1 MTAPLPEPGRERW
14 QPLRVGL
21 VDLFYYEDE
30 QFWFRDGRL
39 LLRGNNGTGKSKVL
53 ALTLP
58 FLLDGEL
65 SAHRVEPDGDPKKR
79 MEWNLLL
86 GGEYPHGERLG
97 YAWIEFGRRTAGGGA
112 EFRTLGCGL
121 KAVSGR
127 GIARHWYFS
136 TPQRIGSGD
145 DRISLLDATRTAL
158 SRDRLADAVEGR
170 GMVYDRARDYRRA
183 VDEALFG
190 LGEQRYGALVDL
202 LVQLRQPQLSKRP
215 SETALS
221 RALTESLPPVDQ
233 AVIADVAEAYREL
246 EDDET
251 ELNAM
256 ADAERAASA
265 FLGHY
270 RDYARAAA
278 RRAARPPRTEHSR
291 YERLTT
297 DRNEAEAAR
306 AGAEAALV
314 DLEARAGDL
323 AERVARLH
331 GQDQTLRRSPEMDS
345 ARDLD
350 RARAEAERTAARAAQ
365 AAGDAARA
373 GQDAA
378 RAEHRHGQAR
388 RRLDDAAA
396 DLGAVREKAA
406 GAAARAGVEADHRH
420 GVDAPL
426 DPGRVHGGEHA
437 APVPRT
443 GDGAGAGQPPS
454 PAPGA
459 DHTERSD
466 RRASRARE
474 AAEALVGRRTRA
486 LDHTADLITAAER
499 TRTEHRGAHQRL
511 EDTEGELADLADR
524 RAAAE
529 QHLAGTAEAHV
540 LAVRDHLGG
549 CAELRPQDPEST
561 LDLVAAWVTTLD
573 GPDPAR
579 LRAQETAQQVEAGL
593 AAREAELGLTRTALD
608 RDRQDLEAERDA
620 LAAGGQGAPPAPHT
634 RTADRAPGRP
644 GAPLWKLV
652 DFADHLGPAPRAMLE
667 AALEASGLLDAWV
680 GPDGALTD
688 PAGHDV
694 RAVPGDPVNGPH
706 LGTLLRPAV
715 DPHDTDA
722 RAVAPATLRSLLA
735 GIGLG
740 PDTGAATWVDTD
752 GSFQVGVL
760 RGTWSKDEARHLGEG
775 AREQARRDR
784 LALIASRLEDIAHRD
799 QDAER
804 ELAGLARRRTA
815 LRAELAAL
823 PDDTALRAAHAAVA
837 DAVRTA
843 VALTRRRDERAARA
857 EQARQHRQDAE
868 RELADASAELGTPT
882 EPAALAAHRDA
893 LAAYRVALAGLWPAA
908 RTHAEAL
915 RALADEH
922 GEAER
927 TRDVADDLAERA
939 EQARL
944 EASAADQRHTTL
956 GETVGAAVAELNRRL
971 ARVEADLRAAR
982 AEEKALGQDRTDALD
997 RRGRAAGRV
1006 ETLDADITE
1015 SIRSRAEAI
1024 EGLRAFSGTGLMEV
1038 ALPDLDTPDPGQPWA
1053 ADPAVR
1059 LARAVE
1065 RELDGTD
1072 DSPQVWDRLQKN
1084 LSQQFKNL
1092 QDALSRH
1099 GHGATSWPE
1108 AGVIIVRVTFQG
1120 REQPVPELAGALA
1133 AEVAARRSLLS
1144 AREREVLENHLL
1156 TEVTGTLQ
1164 ELIATAERQVLRMN
1178 GELED
1183 RPTSTGMR
1191 LRLSWRLRK
1200 DAPEGVDTARDRLLR
1215 QTADAWS
1222 QGDRAAVGDFLQRL
1236 IEQERAKDPTGSWF
1250 DRLARALDYRSWHHF
1265 AVERHQHG
1273 QWSSATGP
1281 ASGGERVLS
1290 ASVPLFAAASSYY
1303 ATASN
1308 PHAPRLITLDEAF
1321 AGVDDDSRA
1330 KCLGL
1335 LRAFDLDVAMTSE
1348 REWGCYPQV
1357 PGLAIAQLS
1366 RVDGVPAVL
1375 VTRWEWDGR
1384 ERFLSVDPAASDHA
1398 DTDAEPDTGGTGGQ
1412 ETLWS

>member
-1 MTAPLPEPGRERW
+1 MTAPLPAAARLPQPGRERW

-21 VDLFYYEDE
+21 IDLFYYEDE

-39 LLRGNNGTGKSKVL
+39 LMRGNNGTGKSKVL

-86 GGEYPHGERLG
+86 GGDHPHGERLG
-97 YAWIEFGRRTAGGGA
+97 YTWIEFGRRTANGGT

-121 KAVSGR
+121 KAVTGR
-127 GIARHWYFS
+127 GIARHWYF
-136 TPQRIGSGD
+136 TTTQRIGDPDGL
-145 DRISLLDATRTAL
+145 SLLDATRTAL
-158 SRDRLADAVEGR
+158 SRDRLADAVEGH

-215 SETALS
+215 SEAALS
-221 RALTESLPPVDQ
+221 KALTESLPPVDQ
-233 AVIADVAEAYREL
+233 AIIADVAEAYREL

-256 ADAERAASA
+256 AEAERAASA

-270 RDYARAAA
+270 RDYARVAA

-291 YERLTT
+291 YEKLTS
-297 DRNEAEAAR
+297 DRNEAETAR
-306 AGAEAALV
+306 TTAETELASV
-314 DLEARAGDL
+314 DTRTAELD
-323 AERVARLH
+323 ERVARLR

-350 RARAEAERTAARAAQ
+350 RARVEAHQ
-365 AAGDAARA
+365 AADRAEQSSGDAARA

-378 RAEHRHGQAR
+378 RAEHRGAQAR
-388 RRLDDAAA
+388 ERLDRATEALEAAH
-396 DLGAVREKAA
+396 LR
-406 GAAARAGVEADHRH
+406 AARAAAQAGLEAGHRDT
-420 GVDAPL
+420 VDAPL
-426 DPGRVHGGEHA
+426 STLSAGESAHA
-437 APVPRT
+437 AQISPVL
-443 GDGAGAGQPPS
+443 AA
-454 PAPGA
+454 A
-459 DHTERSD
+459 ERG
-466 RRASRARE
+466 
-474 AAEALVGRRTRA
+474 AEALAERRTRA
-486 LDHTADLITAAER
+486 LDHTASLLTAAENAAAAHR
-499 TRTEHRGAHQRL
+499 TALQRL
-511 EDTEGELADLADR
+511 EETEGELNELADR
-524 RAAAE
+524 KAESE
-529 QHLAGTAEAHV
+529 QHLTATADAHV
-540 LAVRDHLGG
+540 RAVRDHLSS
-549 CAELRPQDPEST
+549 CSELRPEDLEGT
-561 LDLVAAWVTTLD
+561 LDQVEAWAGALD

-579 LRAQETAQQVEAGL
+579 GRAQEAAQLVEAGL
-593 AAREAELGLTRTALD
+593 ASREAELDLTRTAL
-608 RDRQDLEAERDA
+608 RDERTG
-620 LAAGGQGAPPAPHT
+620 LQEEQSQLVAGGPAAPPAPHT

-652 DFADHLGPAPRAMLE
+652 DFADHLDEGERALLE

-688 PAGHDV
+688 PDTHDV
-694 RAVPGDPVNGPH
+694 YAVSHTPAAGDH
-706 LGTLLRPAV
+706 LGTLLHPAV
-715 DPHDTDA
+715 DPRDPDASAVNPDTLHD
-722 RAVAPATLRSLLA
+722 LLA
-735 GIGLG
+735 GIGVG
-740 PDTGAATWVDTD
+740 PDSAAATRVGTD
-752 GSFQVGVL
+752 GSFHVGAL
-760 RGTWSKDEARHLGEG
+760 RGTWAKDTARYLGEG

-784 LALIASRLEDIAHRD
+784 LARIEEELGAIAHRIQATVHALD
-799 QDAER
+799 TLGQ
-804 ELAGLARRRTA
+804 RRRT

-837 DAVRTA
+837 DAVRA
-843 VALTRRRDERAARA
+843 KVALTRRRDERAART
-857 EQARQHRQDAE
+857 EQTHRDRQGAE
-868 RELADASAELGTPT
+868 RELADTAAELGTPAD
-882 EPAALAAHRDA
+882 PDA
-893 LAAYRVALAGLWPAA
+893 LNGHREALSAYRVALAGLWPAA
-908 RTHAEAL
+908 RTRSEAQHALSDE
-915 RALADEH
+915 RA
-922 GEAER
+922 EAER
-927 TRDVADDLAERA
+927 SRAVAADLSERA

-956 GETVGAAVAELNRRL
+956 RDTVGTAVAELNRLL
-971 ARVEADLRAAR
+971 AQVATDLESCRTEERALAAAR
-982 AEEKALGQDRTDALD
+982 AEALD
-997 RRGRAAGRV
+997 RRGRAAGLLER
-1006 ETLDADITE
+1006 LDEDIEDSLKARAD
-1015 SIRSRAEAI
+1015 AV
-1024 EGLRAFSGTGLMEV
+1024 EGLRAFCATGLLDV
-1038 ALPDLDTPDPGQPWA
+1038 ALPDLEAPDPGQPWA
-1053 ADPAVR
+1053 AGPAVR

-1072 DSPQVWDRLQKN
+1072 DAEQVWDRLQKN

-1099 GHGATSWPE
+1099 GHSASSWPVS
-1108 AGVIIVRVTFQG
+1108 GVIIVRVTFQG
-1120 REQPVPELAGALA
+1120 REQPVPELAEALA
-1133 AEVAARRSLLS
+1133 SEVAARRELLS

-1156 TEVTGTLQ
+1156 TEVAGTLQ
-1164 ELIATAERQVLRMN
+1164 DLIGTAERQVLRMN
-1178 GELED
+1178 GELEE

-1191 LRLSWRLRK
+1191 LRLSWRLSG
-1200 DAPEGVDTARDRLLR
+1200 DAPEGVATARDRLLR
-1215 QTADAWS
+1215 QSADAWS
-1222 QGDRAAVGDFLQRL
+1222 PQDRAAVGDFLQRL

-1250 DRLARALDYRSWHHF
+1250 DRLTRALDYRSWHHF

-1273 QWSSATGP
+1273 KWNSATGP

-1290 ASVPLFAAASSYY
+1290 VSVPLFAAASSYY
-1303 ATASN
+1303 ATAAN
-1308 PHAPRLITLDEAF
+1308 PHVPRLITLDEAF

-1366 RVDGVPAVL
+1366 RVDGVPSVL

-1384 ERFLSVDPAASDHA
+1384 ERFLAVDPGGADDSAVPEPDHSGVGA
-1398 DTDAEPDTGGTGGQ
+1398 GSDTDAGAGEQ
-1412 ETLWS
+1412 EGLWD

>member
-1 MTAPLPEPGRERW
+1 MTAPLPAAARLPEPGRERW

-21 VDLFYYEDE
+21 IDLFYYENE

-86 GGEYPHGERLG
+86 GGDHPHGDRLG
-97 YAWIEFGRRTAGGGA
+97 YTWIEFGRRTADGGT

-121 KAVSGR
+121 KAVTGR

-136 TPQRIGSGD
+136 TTQRIGDPDGL
-145 DRISLLDATRTAL
+145 SLLDATRTAL
-158 SRDRLADAVEGR
+158 SRDRLADAVEGH

-221 RALTESLPPVDQ
+221 KALTESLPPVDQ
-233 AVIADVAEAYREL
+233 AIVADVAEAYREL
-246 EDDET
+246 EEDET

-256 ADAERAASA
+256 VDAERAASG

-291 YERLTT
+291 YERLTS
-297 DRNEAEAAR
+297 DRNEAAA
-306 AGAEAALV
+306 AHSAAESALTSV
-314 DLEARAGDL
+314 DARTAELD
-323 AERVARLH
+323 ERVARLR

-350 RARAEAERTAARAAQ
+350 SARIEAQQTAGRAEQ
-365 AAGDAARA
+365 ASGDAARA

-378 RAEHRHGQAR
+378 RAEQRGAQAR
-388 RRLDDAAA
+388 ERLEREAEALSSA
-396 DLGAVREKAA
+396 RSGAVR
-406 GAAARAGVEADHRH
+406 AAARAGVEAGHRDT
-420 GVDAPL
+420 VESPL
-426 DPGRVHGGEHA
+426 ERPADGDPASAE
-437 APVPRT
+437 
-443 GDGAGAGQPPS
+443 
-454 PAPGA
+454 GA
-459 DHTERSD
+459 DPSLATYEQ
-466 RRASRARE
+466 
-474 AAEALVGRRTRA
+474 AAEALVERRTRA
-486 LDHTADLITAAER
+486 LDHTASLLTAAETAAAAHR
-499 TRTEHRGAHQRL
+499 TALQRL
-511 EDTEGELADLADR
+511 EETEGELTELADR

-529 QHLAGTAEAHV
+529 QELAETADTHV
-540 LAVRDHLGG
+540 RAVRDHFNG
-549 CAELRPQDPEST
+549 CSELRPEDPEST
-561 LDLVAAWVTTLD
+561 LDRVEAWAGALD

-579 LRAQETAQQVEAGL
+579 VRAQETAQLVEADL
-593 AAREAELGLTRTALD
+593 ASREAELGLARTSLHGERTELED
-608 RDRQDLEAERDA
+608 EQRQ
-620 LAAGGQGAPPAPHT
+620 LAAGGPAAPPAPHT
-634 RTADRAPGRP
+634 RTAERAPGRP

-652 DFADHLGPAPRAMLE
+652 DFADHLDEGERALLE

-688 PAGHDV
+688 PDTHDV
-694 RAVPGDPVNGPH
+694 HAVPGSPVTGEH
-706 LGTLLRPAV
+706 LGTLLHPAI
-715 DPHDTDA
+715 DPQDPDA
-722 RAVAPATLRSLLA
+722 RAVGPDTLRALLA
-735 GIGLG
+735 GIGAG
-740 PDTGAATWVDTD
+740 PDSAAATRVGTD
-752 GSFQVGVL
+752 GSFRVGAL
-760 RGTWSKDEARHLGEG
+760 RGTWVKDTARYLGEG

-784 LALIASRLEDIAHRD
+784 LARIEQEL
-799 QDAER
+799 R
-804 ELAGLARRRTA
+804 ELAHRIEETEHALENLGQRRRT

-837 DAVRTA
+837 DTVRAT
-843 VALTRRRDERAARA
+843 VRLTRLRDERSDRA
-857 EQARQHRQDAE
+857 EQTRRDRQAAE
-868 RELADASAELGTPT
+868 RELTDTAAELGTPAT
-882 EPAALAAHRDA
+882 NDA
-893 LAAYRVALAGLWPAA
+893 LGGHRKALSDYQVSLAGLWPAV
-908 RTHAEAL
+908 RNHTHAR
-915 RALADEH
+915 RALADER
-922 GEAER
+922 AETER
-927 TRDVADDLAERA
+927 SREVAADLAERA

-956 GETVGAAVAELNRRL
+956 SETVGAAVAELNRLL
-971 ARVEADLRAAR
+971 AQVEADLESCRTEERDLSAAR
-982 AEEKALGQDRTDALD
+982 AEALD
-997 RRGRAAGRV
+997 RRGRAAGRL
-1006 ETLDADITE
+1006 ERLDEDIE
-1015 SIRSRAEAI
+1015 DSLRSRAEAV
-1024 EGLRAFSGTGLMEV
+1024 EGLRAFCATGLLDV
-1038 ALPDLDTPDPGQPWA
+1038 ALPGLEAPDPDQPWA
-1053 ADPAVR
+1053 AGPAVR

-1072 DSPQVWDRLQKN
+1072 DSEQVWDRLQKS
-1084 LSQQFKNL
+1084 LSQHFKNL

-1099 GHGATSWPE
+1099 GHGASSWPV

-1120 REQPVPELAGALA
+1120 REQPVPELAEALA
-1133 AEVAARRSLLS
+1133 AEVAARRELLS

-1156 TEVTGTLQ
+1156 TEVAGTLQ
-1164 ELIATAERQVLRMN
+1164 DLIGTAERQVLRMN
-1178 GELED
+1178 AELEE

-1191 LRLSWRLRK
+1191 LRLSWRLRG
-1200 DAPEGVDTARDRLLR
+1200 DAPEGVATARDRLLR
-1215 QTADAWS
+1215 QSADAWS
-1222 QGDRAAVGDFLQRL
+1222 PQDRTAVGDFLQRL

-1250 DRLARALDYRSWHHF
+1250 DRLTRALDYRSWHHF

-1273 QWSSATGP
+1273 KWSSATGP

-1290 ASVPLFAAASSYY
+1290 VSVPLFAAASSYY
-1303 ATASN
+1303 ATAAN
-1308 PHAPRLITLDEAF
+1308 PHVPRLITLDEAF

-1366 RVDGVPAVL
+1366 RVDGVRAVL

-1384 ERFLSVDPAASDHA
+1384 ERFLAADPDEAGGVESPA
-1398 DTDAEPDTGGTGGQ
+1398 PDGSGTGAGLGEQ
-1412 ETLWS
+1412 EGLWS